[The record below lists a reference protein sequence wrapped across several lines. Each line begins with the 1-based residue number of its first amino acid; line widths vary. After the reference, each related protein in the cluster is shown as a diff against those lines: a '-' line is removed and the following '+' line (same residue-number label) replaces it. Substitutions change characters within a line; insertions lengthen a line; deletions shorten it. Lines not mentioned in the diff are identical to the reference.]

1 MEKRLFAT
9 REKHGDDWKLYLPLL
24 NYMHVYEKKYIRE
37 IICTAKIQIIK
48 KKNFISIKEGTAYPL
63 DRLYSIMFFI
73 LCVVRVHYFFNSS

>member
-48 KKNFISIKEGTAYPL
+48 KKKLYFYYPVNL
-63 DRLYSIMFFI
+63 LHVLQVYKNLLPF
-73 LCVVRVHYFFNSS
+73 

>member
-48 KKNFISIKEGTAYPL
+48 KKNFISIIPG
-63 DRLYSIMFFI
+63 
-73 LCVVRVHYFFNSS
+73 

>member
-48 KKNFISIKEGTAYPL
+48 KNCESCEDLLVKWKRFS
-63 DRLYSIMFFI
+63 
-73 LCVVRVHYFFNSS
+73 

>member
-48 KKNFISIKEGTAYPL
+48 KKKTLFLLRKVQHTRLTAC
-63 DRLYSIMFFI
+63 I
-73 LCVVRVHYFFNSS
+73 LLCSSSYV

>member
-48 KKNFISIKEGTAYPL
+48 KKK
-63 DRLYSIMFFI
+63 LYF
-73 LCVVRVHYFFNSS
+73 Y